1 MKFQVTGTM
10 QIEAEQAGVYTTSRH
25 PDDDGMA
32 LVASNP
38 TMEIR
43 VVALRFES
51 DGLRVDAEC
60 VFTHQIGTVT
70 KRDSITF
77 YLTPAVMAGA
87 ILPAAVLTGMV
98 GATPSV
104 AVVRGRDQRRGTGHR
119 EHADRQ
125 RNSQAH
131 LMPYKKKKKKRK

>member
-60 VFTHQIGTVT
+60 VFTHQIGSVT

-77 YLTPAVMAGA
+77 YLEPAVMAGA

-104 AVVRGRDQRRGTGHR
+104 AEWYAAVTNAVAPGIVNTLTDSVT
-119 EHADRQ
+119 AK
-125 RNSQAH
+125 
-131 LMPYKKKKKKRK
+131 PI